1 MKEKIIL
8 SISMLTSG
16 KRPELEKS
24 ILSLH
29 SLREK
34 VPSELIIV
42 DTGCDAASRALIEKY
57 ATKIV
62 DFTWCDDFS
71 KARNAGLREAV
82 GEWFLYLDDDEW
94 FEDTEA
100 IEHFFL
106 EGSYRQY
113 HHAFYIQRNYQDFT
127 GKIYFENYVARMIER
142 HADTR
147 YIYAI
152 HETFEYLCPPG
163 CVLASYVHHYGYAYH
178 DAAERY
184 AKGERN
190 LKLLWQEHEKDPD
203 NLRHYTQ
210 MVQEYSALNENME
223 SYKLS
228 MEAIEK
234 YLGREDLNGRQKG
247 YLNALFSN
255 ATDRLREIC
264 RWQEVIERGQEFL
277 KTGIVNPLTEALIY
291 SDMSRACYQMK
302 DYKQSL
308 KYALNYSEA
317 YSLQKKD
324 TDYYV
329 YYHAGLNEHCFEKAN
344 LHSTVICGISAAIH
358 CDALDDA
365 GKLAE
370 SVAWDDGIA
379 FIQKELITELADG
392 LTTRD
397 REKAGKFVPIANVF
411 LKRAELGETFGDEIC
426 RQLQSKNSGGKNMAM
441 EQLAVLCELKN
452 DSWLFRYL
460 KLWKKKAAGCED
472 WTTQEQ
478 RDWEDILRNSRQIL
492 QHAETIDFWNICPGK
507 LLKFPYG
514 TWRDAVEQF
523 GMQCIQEQLE
533 QYAEETFPE
542 FWGEDSPL
550 TNTAKLCLT
559 QRKMQGDSLSEET
572 IQELSANYC
581 DCCGRLYAGLY
592 QEEAVEQIDD
602 RLPIP
607 LQISLHLKRAIGS
620 MESSDTNGAVQEL
633 GNISRLHPGFGSY
646 VKQWL
651 EHIQKRQ
658 TQEQEEFSQLA
669 QGVLIQVKAMLQAGK
684 KQEALPV
691 LQQLHTL
698 LPENEEIVQLM
709 LEIKWSNDKVSS
721 SLTK

>member
-1 MKEKIIL
+1 MSREDMTEKIML

-24 ILSLH
+24 ILSLQ
-29 SLREK
+29 SLRDK

-42 DTGCDAASRALIEKY
+42 DTGCDAVSRTLIEKY

-106 EGSYRQY
+106 DGSYKRY
-113 HHAFYIQRNYQDFT
+113 HYAFYIQRNYQDFA

-142 HADTR
+142 HVDTR

-152 HETFEYLCPPG
+152 HEIFEHLQAPG
-163 CVLASYVHHYGYAYH
+163 CVLASYVHHYGYAYC
-178 DAAERY
+178 DVAEKY
-184 AKGERN
+184 AKVGRN
-190 LKLLWQEHEKDPD
+190 LRLLWQEHEKDPD

-234 YLGREDLNGRQKG
+234 YLGRGKLNAQQVG

-255 ATDRLREIC
+255 ATDRLRETC
-264 RWQEVIERGQEFL
+264 CWQEVLERGQEFL
-277 KTGIVNPLTEALIY
+277 GTGIVNPLTEALIY
-291 SDMSRACYQMK
+291 SDMGRACYQLE
-302 DYKQSL
+302 DYAQSL
-308 KYALNYSEA
+308 EYILKYIEA
-317 YSLQKKD
+317 YSRQKKD
-324 TDYYV
+324 ANYYV
-329 YYHAGLNEHCFEKAN
+329 SYHVGLNEHCFEKAN
-344 LHSTVICGISAAIH
+344 LQSTVICGISAAIH
-358 CDALDDA
+358 CDALDEA

-379 FIQKELITELADG
+379 FIQKEFITKLADG
-392 LTTRD
+392 LTVRD
-397 REKAGKFVPIANVF
+397 RKKAGKFVPIANAF
-411 LKRAELGETFGDEIC
+411 LKRADMGETFGDEIC
-426 RQLQSKNSGGKNMAM
+426 GQLQNKNSGGKNMTV
-441 EQLAVLCELKN
+441 EQLEVLCQLES

-460 KLWKKKAAGCED
+460 KLWWKQTENCKE
-472 WTTQEQ
+472 WTVQEQ
-478 RDWEDILRNSRQIL
+478 KDWEDILRNPRQLL
-492 QHAETIDFWNICPGK
+492 QHAETVDLWNVCPGK
-507 LLKFPYG
+507 LLKFSYG
-514 TWRDAVEQF
+514 AWEDAVEQF
-523 GMQCIQEQLE
+523 SIQCALEQLE
-533 QYAEETFPE
+533 QYVDEIFPK
-542 FWGEDSPL
+542 FWGEDSSL
-550 TNTAKLCLT
+550 TNTARLCLI
-559 QRKMQGDSLSEET
+559 QRKMQADSISEEM
-572 IQELSANYC
+572 IRELSAAYC

-592 QEEAVEQIDD
+592 QEDAIERIDD

-607 LQISLHLKRAIGS
+607 LQISLHLERVKEHL
-620 MESSDTNGAVQEL
+620 ESSDTNGAVQEL

-651 EHIQKRQ
+651 ELIRKRQ

-669 QGVLIQVKAMLQAGK
+669 QGVLVQVKAMLQAGK

-709 LEIKWSNDKVSS
+709 LEIK
-721 SLTK
+721 

>member
-1 MKEKIIL
+1 MTEKIIL

-24 ILSLH
+24 ILSLQ

-42 DTGCDAASRALIEKY
+42 DTGCDAAGRALIEKY

-62 DFTWCDDFS
+62 DFTWCNDFS
-71 KARNAGLREAV
+71 KARNAGLREAA

-94 FEDTEA
+94 FEDTAA
-100 IEHFFL
+100 IEQFFL
-106 EGSYRQY
+106 SDSYRQY

-152 HETFEYLCPPG
+152 HEIFEHLQAPG
-163 CVLASYVHHYGYAYH
+163 CALTSYVHHYGYAYH
-178 DAAERY
+178 DPAERY

-190 LKLLWQEHEKDPD
+190 LKLLWQEHAKDPD

-210 MVQEYSALNENME
+210 IVQEYSALNENME

-234 YLGREDLNGRQKG
+234 YLGRKNLNGLQKG

-255 ATDRLREIC
+255 ATDRLLETC
-264 RWQEVIERGQEFL
+264 RWQEVLGRGQEFL
-277 KTGIVNPLTEALIY
+277 GTGIVNPLTEALIY
-291 SDMSRACYQMK
+291 SDMGRACYQLE
-302 DYKQSL
+302 DYTRSLEYIL
-308 KYALNYSEA
+308 KYVKA
-317 YSLQKKD
+317 YSRQKED
-324 TDYYV
+324 VNYYV
-329 YYHAGLNEHCFEKAN
+329 PYHVGLNEHCFEKAN

-358 CDALDDA
+358 CDATEKA
-365 GKLAE
+365 EELAE
-370 SVAWDDGIA
+370 SVAWDDGTA
-379 FIQKELITELADG
+379 FIQKELLTELADE

-397 REKAGKFVPIANVF
+397 RMKAGKLVPVANAF
-411 LKRAELGETFGDEIC
+411 LKRADIGETISDEIC
-426 RQLQSKNSGGKNMAM
+426 RQLQNKNSGGKNMTT
-441 EQLAVLCELKN
+441 EQLAVLCELKS
-452 DSWLFRYL
+452 DSWLFRYV
-460 KLWKKKAAGCED
+460 KLWKKKAEGGKE
-472 WTTQEQ
+472 WTLQEQ
-478 RDWEDILRNSRQIL
+478 KDWEDILRNPQQL
-492 QHAETIDFWNICPGK
+492 LPWAETIDLWNICPGK

-523 GMQCIQEQLE
+523 GLQCTSERLE
-533 QYAEETFPE
+533 RYVVETLPK

-550 TNTAKLCLT
+550 THTAKLCLI
-559 QRKMQGDSLSEET
+559 QRKMQGDSLSEEMLR
-572 IQELSANYC
+572 ELSADYC

-592 QEEAVEQIDD
+592 QEETIERIDD

-607 LQISLHLKRAIGS
+607 LQISLHLERVIGN
-620 MESSDTNGAVQEL
+620 MESADTNGAVQEL
-633 GNISRLHPGFGSY
+633 GNISRLHSGFGSY

-651 EHIQKRQ
+651 ELIRRQQ
-658 TQEQEEFSQLA
+658 TQEQDEFSQLA
-669 QGVLIQVKAMLQAGK
+669 QGVLTQIKAMLQAGK

-709 LEIKWSNDKVSS
+709 LEIK
-721 SLTK
+721 